1 MFCKSNMKL
10 FWIFSRFSFPEKEP
24 EAKSSCHHKQQTLW
38 LLMGLTAESKQHR
51 FVQRYVT
58 ERSIKQE
65 SLSKNS
71 WHNTSNFTQLVPH
84 SAFQRTEQ
92 IQGKIRASSI
102 NKRKSPAE
110 KYLEIVDA
118 KASKKLFPP
127 LSSCNSWKPIKCPF
141 VLSIYQWV
149 FRLHLEHKI
158 QKAWVPVSACY
169 LVLLRNK
176 SNQALIT
183 LVSLPLSPYWRI
195 LLAEFK
201 NILWRNL
208 LHRYW
213 NVPPT
218 PVISQH
224 KILFLSDTGFTC
236 ICRRTTSRGYVTVWL
251 KTPAAAP
258 HVSFPT
264 IDGSESPGK

>member
-1 MFCKSNMKL
+1 MPTISAAWNWCFAKSNMKL
-10 FWIFSRFSFPEKEP
+10 FWIVSRFSSPEEEP
-24 EAKSSCHHKQQTLW
+24 EAKSSCYHKQQTLW

-51 FVQRYVT
+51 FVQRSVT
-58 ERSIKQE
+58 EPSIKQE

-71 WHNTSNFTQLVPH
+71 WQKTSNFTQLVPH
-84 SAFQRTEQ
+84 PPFLQRTEQ
-92 IQGKIRASSI
+92 IQGKIRPSNI

-118 KASKKLFPP
+118 KASKKLFPS
-127 LSSCNSWKPIKCPF
+127 LSSCNSWKPLKCPF
-141 VLSIYQWV
+141 VPSIYQWV

-158 QKAWVPVSACY
+158 QKTWVPVSACY
-169 LVLLRNK
+169 SVLLRNK
-176 SNQALIT
+176 SNQALT
-183 LVSLPLSPYWRI
+183 PLVSLPLSPYCHI

-218 PVISQH
+218 PVISHH
-224 KILFLSDTGFTC
+224 KYS
-236 ICRRTTSRGYVTVWL
+236 S
-251 KTPAAAP
+251 
-258 HVSFPT
+258 
-264 IDGSESPGK
+264 